1 MNAIKMRKED
11 LVNYKLGCLLNEM
24 GVKSWDFS
32 NEENC
37 KKIKEV
43 EAQILDLINSLPKLS
58 K

>member
-43 EAQILDLINSLPKLS
+43 EAQILDLINTLPKL